1 MLPPIPLETE
11 ALAKAVVDSGFRV
24 HSNLG
29 PGLLES
35 SYEQCLAYEIESRG
49 HEVRRQVA
57 FPLTYKEVALE
68 AGYRV
73 DLLVC
78 GSIIVEVKSVDAL
91 APIHEA
97 QLLTYLKLTRCRL
110 GFLMNFNVPL
120 FKQGIKRKIL

>member
-91 APIHEA
+91 VPIHEA